1 MKPDYKNW
9 MPKGMIRT
17 AAGLT
22 GLFFML
28 FVLFGL
34 TGMVSGTWKTVL
46 SVVFLVLTVIG
57 LGITVWMILLYRAF
71 SYDGK
76 RQMSK
81 QIIEG
86 VAEYVHLPD
95 GGKGLDVGCG
105 SGALTIACAKR
116 NPAATFVGV
125 DRCHRLRQAEPRRD
139 LRGSG
144 PLGQGVRL
152 LQQAS
157 V

>member
-1 MKPDYKNW
+1 
-9 MPKGMIRT
+9 MIWT

-95 GGKGLDVGCG
+95 GGKGLDIKTPTLIQFNDLPV
-105 SGALTIACAKR
+105 AYL
-116 NPAATFVGV
+116 
-125 DRCHRLRQAEPRRD
+125 QA
-139 LRGSG
+139 G
-144 PLGQGVRL
+144 
-152 LQQAS
+152 
-157 V
+157 

>member
-9 MPKGMIRT
+9 MPKGMIWT

-22 GLFFML
+22 GLFFVL

-34 TGMVSGTWKTVL
+34 TGMVSGTLKTVL

-86 VAEYVHLPD
+86 VAEYVHLPE

-116 NPAATFVGV
+116 NPAATFVVWTAGA
-125 DRCHRLRQAEPRRD
+125 RNTPPSTSPCASETPGQ
-139 LRGSG
+139 RG
-144 PLGQGVRL
+144 
-152 LQQAS
+152 
-157 V
+157 

>member
-1 MKPDYKNW
+1 
-9 MPKGMIRT
+9 MIWT

-125 DRCHRLRQAEPRRD
+125 DRWGKKYASFNKPLCERNARVGGEKRVLPKGRHRA
-139 LRGSG
+139 S
-144 PLGQGVRL
+144 RL
-152 LQQAS
+152 P
-157 V
+157 

>member
-1 MKPDYKNW
+1 
-9 MPKGMIRT
+9 MIWT

-125 DRCHRLRQAEPRRD
+125 DRWGKKYA
-139 LRGSG
+139 SFNK
-144 PLGQGVRL
+144 PLGERHARVGG
-152 LQQAS
+152 
-157 V
+157 